1 MSTERNVLTVRGL
14 TVDVDRKDIKNLHLG
29 VYPPDGRVRVAAP
42 LHVSDDAVRLAVI
55 GKLAWIRRQRDK
67 FTKQSRQTEREAV
80 TGESHY
86 VLGRRYRLNV
96 FEVEASQQVVLRTKT
111 KMELYVRPSSTPEQ
125 RLAVLDRWYRGEL
138 RQILQPMLAEWQTTI
153 GVTPTFWGIKR
164 MKTKWGS
171 SKHDEGRI
179 WFNSE
184 LAKKPVGCIEYIVV
198 HELVHLLES
207 THGPRFIDLMDQFL
221 PDWRSRRDTLNSQP
235 LSTEA
240 WPQTQTTQRIVEEKS
255 TGDGDPS

>member
-96 FEVEASQQVVLRTKT
+96 LEVEGPQQVVLRTKT
-111 KMELYVRPSSTPEQ
+111 KMELHVRPGATTEQ
-125 RLAVLDRWYRGEL
+125 RLAVLDRWYRKQL
-138 RQILQPMLAEWQTTI
+138 REVLEPLFNDWQKTI
-153 GVTPTFWGIKR
+153 GVAPAFWGIKR

-171 SKHDEGRI
+171 CNHDAGRVWI
-179 WFNSE
+179 NSE
-184 LAKKPVGCIEYIVV
+184 LAKKPLGCIEYIVV
-198 HELVHLLES
+198 HELLHLLEP
-207 THGPRFIDLMDQFL
+207 THNAQFVQLMEDVL
-221 PDWRSRRDTLNSQP
+221 PDWRSRRNALNSSP
-235 LSTEA
+235 LANEH
-240 WPQTQTTQRIVEEKS
+240 W
-255 TGDGDPS
+255 DY